1 MADPES
7 QEGASRINAP
17 SSKKKH
23 KKQLYLGIS
32 FSNYIKSNI
41 MKNSERS
48 QRENTLH
55 LQRSKDKNYVQLLR
69 NQSSKRVK

>member
-1 MADPES
+1 MPPP
-7 QEGASRINAP
+7 Q
-17 SSKKKH
+17 KKKN
-23 KKQLYLGIS
+23 KKLYLGIS